1 MSWRAVRSI
10 VLLAFAL
17 AHLGAVALRA
27 DVIPPGHRPVEHVFA
42 VREPL
47 PTGVTLV
54 AAPTSGFTGVQVV
67 AAGTEVAFSTK
78 YGTRLYA
85 LPAGTEIPGDP
96 AAVRAAAVASADLP
110 MLEVT
115 STSLTSPVSKFISWL
130 RVERTPEGGLAVAL
144 LEPGPGSAIAARGN
158 LLLLA
163 LILAAAFACGVVLL
177 IVLVRRFGRA
187 KTE

>member
-1 MSWRAVRSI
+1 VRSSA
-10 VLLAFAL
+10 LLAFAL
-17 AHLGAVALRA
+17 AHLGAGALRA

-42 VREPL
+42 VSEPL
-47 PTGVTLV
+47 PAGLTLV

-85 LPAGTEIPGDP
+85 LPAGTEIPGDLE
-96 AAVRAAAVASADLP
+96 ALRAAAVASADLP

-115 STSLTSPVSKFISWL
+115 STPLTSPMSKYVTPL
-130 RVERTPEGGLAVAL
+130 RVERTPEGGLAVTL
-144 LEPGPGSAIAARGN
+144 LEPGPGSVIAARGN

-177 IVLVRRFGRA
+177 IVLVRRLGRA
-187 KTE
+187 KSE